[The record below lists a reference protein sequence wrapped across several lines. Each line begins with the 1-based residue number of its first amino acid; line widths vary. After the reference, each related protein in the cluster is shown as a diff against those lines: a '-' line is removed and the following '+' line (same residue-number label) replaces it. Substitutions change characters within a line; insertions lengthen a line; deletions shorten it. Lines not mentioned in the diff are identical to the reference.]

1 MDEPKSSSWEVNSL
15 RNVDPHLCGAGLIKL
30 PKVNNCTTTT
40 TTTPTYTTTASTST
54 RKILHT
60 NSQMTQVKF
69 CHTRIELESKLQ
81 GNTAPH
87 VPTSTTITS
96 SVETQPPGKISTQQ
110 RHLTSPRGRQ
120 VRLLGK
126 IAPQKPSVKESSET
140 AVNRQGIPQVTTQS
154 DIKEEHKLTKVQELL
169 LKFSNKS
176 VDKNEASNVN
186 TQTKS
191 KYKPAKSEDLCAD
204 DCIRHKEDNKA
215 TNTNRY
221 KVKEDSYK
229 FDMKFDEFDRK
240 FVATVNEEDLQ
251 SVVMKKMKTTS
262 QCAVQEKIGRQPAVQ
277 TSKEDIL
284 DEETAAQD
292 SISLPEPKNHLKRL
306 LLQQFVS
313 PVEQPQPDVD
323 VFCANPIGTEY

>member
-1 MDEPKSSSWEVNSL
+1 M
-15 RNVDPHLCGAGLIKL
+15 
-30 PKVNNCTTTT
+30 
-40 TTTPTYTTTASTST
+40 
-54 RKILHT
+54 
-60 NSQMTQVKF
+60 
-69 CHTRIELESKLQ
+69 
-81 GNTAPH
+81 
-87 VPTSTTITS
+87 
-96 SVETQPPGKISTQQ
+96 
-110 RHLTSPRGRQ
+110 
-120 VRLLGK
+120 
-126 IAPQKPSVKESSET
+126 
-140 AVNRQGIPQVTTQS
+140 TTQS
-154 DIKEEHKLTKVQELL
+154 DIKEEHKLTKIQELL

-204 DCIRHKEDNKA
+204 DCIRHKEDNR
-215 TNTNRY
+215 N

-240 FVATVNEEDLQ
+240 FVATLNEEDLQ

-292 SISLPEPKNHLKRL
+292 SVFLPEPKNHLKRL
-306 LLQQFVS
+306 LL
-313 PVEQPQPDVD
+313 
-323 VFCANPIGTEY
+323 